1 MSADSRQPAHHHVLR
16 DQFSSYWTGAPP
28 PKKSGHFV
36 GADATVPGGSIP
48 QYLPHRHGDTSIQ
61 QWFPHALDRPSTSH
75 DASSSP
81 EQNHTPTSGPPTL
94 CRTPASSHP
103 KNDRAQSGK
112 SPACVLSS
120 GCTKSYRGGGGG
132 GDEPP
137 GSNRP
142 TVQGSTSRS
151 GPSCQQPSNTG
162 GDSSRSVPSCQQP
175 SNTGGDSSRS
185 GPSCQQ
191 PSNTGGDSSWPR
203 EGKEKAN
210 SEDTR
215 NCSKGTASVLPA
227 DGIACPV
234 VSKAK
239 RVDASLEECR
249 KTFTTEQEAM

>member
-1 MSADSRQPAHHHVLR
+1 MLPGEVLWSSSLQRVQRHSDDSCGDFEGDFMSAASRQPAHNHVLR
-16 DQFSSYWTGAPP
+16 DQFSSHWTGAPRP
-28 PKKSGHFV
+28 QKSEPFV
-36 GADATVPGGSIP
+36 GADVTVPGGSIP

-61 QWFPHALDRPSTSH
+61 KWFPHAPDRPSTSH

-103 KNDRAQSGK
+103 KNDRARSGEGP
-112 SPACVLSS
+112 SCALSS

-132 GDEPP
+132 DEPS

-142 TVQGSTSRS
+142 TGQGSTSHS

-162 GDSSRSVPSCQQP
+162 GDSSR
-175 SNTGGDSSRS
+175 
-185 GPSCQQ
+185 
-191 PSNTGGDSSWPR
+191 PR

-210 SEDTR
+210 SEDTG

-227 DGIACPV
+227 DEIACPV
-234 VSKAK
+234 ASKAK

>member
-162 GDSSRSVPSCQQP
+162 GDSS
-175 SNTGGDSSRS
+175 
-185 GPSCQQ
+185 
-191 PSNTGGDSSWPR
+191 WPR